1 MFMSFASFDIK
12 GVFHANYLSMF
23 VAPNKEYTHSS
34 LICLEQRDP
43 KPCTIMHTTSNIVLK
58 VWCVLFYINKLAQ
71 WGITAY

>member
-43 KPCTIMHTTSNIVLK
+43 NKSHALSCTLPQILS
-58 VWCVLFYINKLAQ
+58 
-71 WGITAY
+71 

>member
-43 KPCTIMHTTSNIVLK
+43 NKSRALSCTLPQILS
-58 VWCVLFYINKLAQ
+58 
-71 WGITAY
+71 